1 MQQGWIGDWSP
12 GTRDTTAGGWIAPTQ
27 YLCAAWACHQVVGA
41 NARILPTPRGNGH
54 LIRRWLAMGMGFL
67 GFTQQRRLQS
77 AVHELAC
84 AWAYEQSWCRNR
96 RQYQQAFVA
105 AVPVAVITRMTMM
118 TVLVWTTLVAPSK
131 EQR

>member
-12 GTRDTTAGGWIAPTQ
+12 GTGDTTAGGWIAAAQ
-27 YLCAAWACHQVVGA
+27 YSCAAWACHQVVGA
-41 NARILPTPRGNGH
+41 NARILPIPRGNGH
-54 LIRRWLAMGMGFL
+54 LIRRLLAMGMGFS
-67 GFTQQRRLQS
+67 GFNKQRHLPS
-77 AVHELAC
+77 AFHELAC

-105 AVPVAVITRMTMM
+105 AVPVAVIARTAMM
-118 TVLVWTTLVAPSK
+118 AVLVWTTLLAPSK

>member
-12 GTRDTTAGGWIAPTQ
+12 GTRDTTAGGRIAAAQ
-27 YLCAAWACHQVVGA
+27 YSCAAWVCHQVVGA

-105 AVPVAVITRMTMM
+105 AVPVAVIASTAMM
-118 TVLVWTTLVAPSK
+118 AVLVWTTLLAPSK